1 MSLIT
6 IRPKARNLYDE
17 IVRINLSNTLDFLHS
32 TFSLRQRKERKKS
45 KQRKEKVKEYTLD
58 IKKKS
63 RRRQNSGRIA
73 LVLNRL
79 TRPAPSYR

>member
-1 MSLIT
+1 LIE
-6 IRPKARNLYDE
+6 AANFSHFFAAH
-17 IVRINLSNTLDFLHS
+17 VFFCF
-32 TFSLRQRKERKKS
+32 FSLRQRKERKKS